1 MKIKN
6 IKEVVKN
13 LLTNKPHL
21 KEDDRKLIATIW
33 YKELQ
38 SCGLDPYKCSAI
50 NFLDLFVA
58 KKITHPESIRRCR
71 AKLQELYPE
80 LRGVNYHKRKGTS
93 VKFVNNQLRNF

>member
-6 IKEVVKN
+6 TKKLISK
-13 LLTNKPHL
+13 LLMDKQHL
-21 KEDDRKLIATIW
+21 RDDDRRLIATIW

-38 SCGLDPYKCSAI
+38 GSDLDPYKCSAI
-50 NFLDLFVA
+50 NFLDLFVN

-71 AKLQELYPE
+71 AKLQELHPE

-93 VKFVNNQLRNF
+93 VKFVNEQLRNF